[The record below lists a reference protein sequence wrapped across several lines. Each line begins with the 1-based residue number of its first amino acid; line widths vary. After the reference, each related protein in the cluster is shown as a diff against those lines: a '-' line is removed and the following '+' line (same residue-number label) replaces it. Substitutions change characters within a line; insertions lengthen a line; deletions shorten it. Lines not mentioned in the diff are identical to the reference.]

1 MQSNKW
7 STAAMYGLLLALIT
21 VLHSLITSVFEP
33 PLVINIILW
42 AAKFAGSL
50 WVLYYFMKE
59 YSKPFEVF
67 TYKDGF
73 RFGFMICLFSSVIC
87 ASFTFLQITL
97 IFPDLMANQM
107 ETVMNAMQSSNSDSM
122 EAFEKIQGI
131 LPQLILVFSLVYYII
146 FGAIA
151 SSIIA
156 NYTKKGDIFANT
168 ADSQF

>member
-1 MQSNKW
+1 
-7 STAAMYGLLLALIT
+7 
-21 VLHSLITSVFEP
+21 
-33 PLVINIILW
+33 
-42 AAKFAGSL
+42 
-50 WVLYYFMKE
+50 
-59 YSKPFEVF
+59 
-67 TYKDGF
+67 
-73 RFGFMICLFSSVIC
+73 
-87 ASFTFLQITL
+87 
-97 IFPDLMANQM
+97 
-107 ETVMNAMQSSNSDSM
+107 MQSSNPDSL

>member
-1 MQSNKW
+1 M
-7 STAAMYGLLLALIT
+7 T
-21 VLHSLITSVFEP
+21 
-33 PLVINIILW
+33 
-42 AAKFAGSL
+42 
-50 WVLYYFMKE
+50 
-59 YSKPFEVF
+59 
-67 TYKDGF
+67 
-73 RFGFMICLFSSVIC
+73 
-87 ASFTFLQITL
+87 
-97 IFPDLMANQM
+97 
-107 ETVMNAMQSSNSDSM
+107 AMQSSNPDSL

>member
-1 MQSNKW
+1 
-7 STAAMYGLLLALIT
+7 MYGLLLALIT
-21 VLHSLITSVFEP
+21 VLHSLISSIFEL
-33 PLVINIILW
+33 PLVITIILW
-42 AAKFAGSL
+42 LVKFAGSL

-67 TYKDGF
+67 TYKEGF
-73 RFGFMICLFSSVIC
+73 RFGFLVCLFSSIIC

-97 IFPDLMANQM
+97 IFPDLMATQM
-107 ETVMNAMQSSNSDSM
+107 ETIMTAMQSSNPDSL
-122 EAFEKIQGI
+122 EAFEKIEGI
-131 LPQLILVFSLVYYII
+131 LPQLILVFSLIYYII

-156 NYTKKGDIFANT
+156 NYTKKGDIFANA

>member
-1 MQSNKW
+1 
-7 STAAMYGLLLALIT
+7 
-21 VLHSLITSVFEP
+21 
-33 PLVINIILW
+33 
-42 AAKFAGSL
+42 
-50 WVLYYFMKE
+50 
-59 YSKPFEVF
+59 
-67 TYKDGF
+67 
-73 RFGFMICLFSSVIC
+73 
-87 ASFTFLQITL
+87 
-97 IFPDLMANQM
+97 M